1 MSIWV
6 DGFTEA
12 RINGKWHC
20 IDFHQ
25 YDMDGKLCHIPCIT
39 GQSFVYHALEWD
51 CNLQDLMGVPDDLS
65 EEVRKKCSA
74 DDGVLY
80 GTGDQNWYHWHVLEG
95 SWFNTVNLEVPE
107 SCGFFP
113 RNDVC
118 RYLSNPEDN
127 ELNSEE
133 MLSIE
138 DYQALEPEV
147 KKAYQY
153 FEYTDPSGTRQI
165 MREFKQA
172 VLERVW
178 AFNRNLSWESHVK
191 EITLSD
197 VRIVIIVS

>member
-1 MSIWV
+1 
-6 DGFTEA
+6 
-12 RINGKWHC
+12 
-20 IDFHQ
+20 
-25 YDMDGKLCHIPCIT
+25 
-39 GQSFVYHALEWD
+39 
-51 CNLQDLMGVPDDLS
+51 
-65 EEVRKKCSA
+65 
-74 DDGVLY
+74 
-80 GTGDQNWYHWHVLEG
+80 
-95 SWFNTVNLEVPE
+95 
-107 SCGFFP
+107 
-113 RNDVC
+113 
-118 RYLSNPEDN
+118 
-127 ELNSEE
+127 

-178 AFNRNLSWESHVK
+178 TFNRNLSWESHVK